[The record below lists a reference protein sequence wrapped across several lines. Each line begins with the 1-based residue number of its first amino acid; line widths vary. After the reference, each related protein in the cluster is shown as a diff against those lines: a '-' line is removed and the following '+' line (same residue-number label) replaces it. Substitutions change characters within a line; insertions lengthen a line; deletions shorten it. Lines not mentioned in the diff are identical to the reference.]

1 MCGIAGYL
9 GSPSGPSPLVEEAL
23 LSAQRHRGPDEQGRL
38 RFQARDGTPGQLV
51 STRLSIVDLG
61 PEASQPMRS
70 TDGRLSLSFNG
81 EIYNHRALR
90 QALLAEGAHF
100 RSHSDTEVILLGYA
114 HWGDRLWPRLRG
126 MFALALWD
134 AGHDELRLLRDPM
147 GQKPL
152 YVCSDGLPTPERS
165 PGRSV
170 TAGRLCFASEVR
182 TLLLAGAIPRR
193 IDPQALTGFLTWGS
207 VPEPHCVVAGVRPLP
222 AGHLLIVRVQA
233 QRLQLDPPQAI
244 EAPAVPDLVAQ
255 VGLPGDAVV
264 KSREPQELVSA
275 VRTVLADTIRCHLQ
289 GDVPVGILL
298 SGGVDS
304 TSVAAWARHVA
315 PEQDLLAFT
324 LTTQQPGSD
333 AEAAQARATAHALGL
348 QHQVVSVRS
357 DDAARATPRWLA
369 AQDQPTIDGG
379 NTFLICEQVHRAGCK
394 VVLSGAG
401 GDELFLGYGLH
412 HRFSAAWATYQ
423 ALPVWLR
430 SGLHG
435 ALPTDDEAL
444 AAWLYQRQRR
454 LFPAWLV
461 AGLLQPGLHSVPVP
475 GPVLDHTG
483 LAEPLPEQVLSH
495 QVHAAG
501 LVRVQAFEQQNYLRN
516 TLLRDGDVLSMAHSV
531 ELRLPLCDPWLWRLL
546 QALDPIFPTGQR
558 SKSRLVAAAPMGDHC
573 VAQAAQHQKRGFDLP
588 LDDWLRG
595 PLRSAVTQRF
605 SDESQIVAAGLL
617 PSRVRWLWAL
627 YLRLQS
633 SPVMLRR
640 RLAHRI
646 WALYV
651 WLAYV
656 ENQALCF
663 D

>member
-9 GSPSGPSPLVEEAL
+9 GSPSVPSPLVEDAL

-61 PEASQPMRS
+61 AEASQPMRS
-70 TDGRLSLSFNG
+70 ADGRLSLSFNG
-81 EIYNHRALR
+81 EIYNHVALR
-90 QALLAEGAHF
+90 QALLAEGARF

-114 HWGDRLWPRLRG
+114 QWGDRLWPRLRG

-134 AGHDELRLLRDPM
+134 AAHDELRLLRDPM
-147 GQKPL
+147 GQKPV
-152 YVCSDGLPTPERS
+152 YVCSDGLSTPGHFPS
-165 PGRSV
+165 QSV
-170 TAGRLCFASEVR
+170 TASRVCFASEVR

-222 AGHLLIVRVQA
+222 AGHMLVVRVQA
-233 QRLQLDPPQAI
+233 QRLRLDPPQAI

-255 VGLPGDAVV
+255 VGLPEDAVV
-264 KSREPQELVSA
+264 RSREPQELVAA
-275 VRTVLADTIRCHLQ
+275 VRTVLAHTVRSHLQ

-304 TSVAAWARHVA
+304 TSVAAWARQVA

-324 LTTQQPGSD
+324 LATVQPGGE
-333 AEAAQARATAHALGL
+333 AEVAQARATAQALRL
-348 QHQVVSVRS
+348 QHQVVSVGW

-412 HRFSAAWATYQ
+412 QRFSAAWATYQ

-430 SGLHG
+430 SSLRL
-435 ALPTDDEAL
+435 ARPYSDDGL

-454 LFPAWLV
+454 LFPEWLV
-461 AGLLQPGLHSVPVP
+461 AGLLQPGLQLVPVP
-475 GPVLDHTG
+475 GPVLDHSQPVETPPK
-483 LAEPLPEQVLSH
+483 LVLS
-495 QVHAAG
+495 QQAHAAG

-516 TLLRDGDVLSMAHSV
+516 TLLRDGDVFSMAHSV

-546 QALDPIFPTGQR
+546 QALDPIFPKGQR
-558 SKSRLVAAAPMGDHC
+558 SKSRLVAAAPMGDLC
-573 VAQAAQHQKRGFDLP
+573 VAQAARHQKRGFDLP
-588 LDDWLRG
+588 IDDWLRG
-595 PLRSAVTQRF
+595 PLRLAATQRF
-605 SDESQIVAAGLL
+605 SDEPRIVAAGLL
-617 PSRVRWLWAL
+617 PSRVRWLWAA

-633 SPVMLRR
+633 SPATLRR

-656 ENQALCF
+656 ESQALCF